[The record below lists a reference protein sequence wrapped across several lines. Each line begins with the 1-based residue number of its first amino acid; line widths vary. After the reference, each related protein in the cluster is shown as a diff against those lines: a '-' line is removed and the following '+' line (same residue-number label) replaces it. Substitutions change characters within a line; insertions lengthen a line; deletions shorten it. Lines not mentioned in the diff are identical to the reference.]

1 MCLILL
7 SYQPG
12 AETPLVVLANR
23 DEFWRRRA
31 APLAWWADNRV
42 LAGKDLGYRSWRN
55 FWGAWATPLGTWLG
69 VSRSG
74 RFAAITNFREPG
86 RNAPSAK
93 SRGLIVSRFLK
104 EENSCAEFSEEL
116 AETGQNYSG
125 YNLLFGTT
133 TTLYYHSNRAN
144 AAARQ
149 LTPGVYGLSNALLDT
164 PWHKVN
170 KAKADLALLQNSL
183 DSNAAFELMHDTTP
197 APDSAVQQTGFP
209 FAVEK
214 ALSSAFIRV
223 PGYGTRVTSFLQ
235 FTRDDRVK
243 FAERSYKKGR
253 FAFDTQIEFQIRL
266 F

>member
-1 MCLILL
+1 MIVL

-12 AETPLVVLANR
+12 TDTPLIVLANR

-31 APLAWWADNRV
+31 APLAWSPDYQV

-55 FWGAWATPLGTWLG
+55 FWRTPATPLGTWLG

-86 RNAPSAK
+86 HNSHNAK

-104 EENSCAEFSEEL
+104 EDISYAAYSEEL
-116 AETGQNYSG
+116 ARTAHDYNG
-125 YNLLFGTT
+125 YNLLFGDSQ
-133 TTLYYHSNRAN
+133 TLYYFSNRAN

-149 LTPGVYGLSNALLDT
+149 LVSGVYGLSNALLDA

-170 KAKADLALLQNSL
+170 KAKADLVRLKNSL
-183 DSNAAFELMHDTTP
+183 EINTAFELMHDTMP
-197 APDSAVQQTGFP
+197 APDDAVQQTGLP

-214 ALSSAFIRV
+214 ALSSAFIRL
-223 PGYGTRVTSFLQ
+223 PGYGTRATSFLR
-235 FTRDDRVK
+235 FRSDGRAEFSERTYHKGK
-243 FAERSYKKGR
+243 FV
-253 FAFDTQIEFQIRL
+253 FDTRVEFSITK
-266 F
+266 